1 MTISASLVKELRE
14 RTGAGMMECK
24 HALTETQ
31 GDIEAAI
38 KSMREKGQAKADK
51 KSSRVAAE
59 GIMQVLLSD
68 DHKRGIIVEVNCETD
83 FVARDSNFIEFAE
96 KIAAIG
102 LKHKVKDINALND
115 LPYDGGPETV
125 EQTRQQLVV
134 KIGENVSVRRLHYI
148 ESTEELGSYLHG
160 VKIGVLV
167 QVMGGDQEL
176 RKDLAMHIAA
186 NNPQVISPEQV
197 PQENIVNESEIFK
210 AQAQS
215 SGKPADIIEKM
226 VAGRI
231 KKYVDEVSLLGQ
243 PFVKKPEITIAKL
256 LQEKGAK
263 VVDFVRFGV
272 GEGIEKQTTNFAEEV
287 MAQLRD

>member
-24 HALTETQ
+24 HALTETK
-31 GDIEAAI
+31 GDIEAAV
-38 KSMREKGQAKADK
+38 KLLREKGQAKADK

-68 DHKRGIIVEVNCETD
+68 EHKRGIIIEVNCETD
-83 FVARDSNFIEFAE
+83 FVARDTNFIEFAG

-102 LKHKVKDINALND
+102 LKHKVKDVNALND
-115 LPYDGGPETV
+115 LPYDGGSETV

-134 KIGENVSVRRLHYI
+134 KIGENIGIRRLRYI
-148 ESTEELGSYLHG
+148 ESTEELGSYVHG

-167 QVMGGDQEL
+167 QILGGDQEL

-197 PQENIVNESEIFK
+197 PQENIDNESEIFK

-243 PFVKKPEITIAKL
+243 PFVKNPDITIAKL

-263 VVDFVRFGV
+263 VVEFVRFGV